1 MTKIRGGKRKKIN
14 NDTRPE
20 INHKETKIQSS
31 AILISKRA
39 MFWFC
44 SEMSY

>member
-1 MTKIRGGKRKKIN
+1 MRGGKRNKIN
-14 NDTRPE
+14 NDTIPE

-31 AILISKRA
+31 AISISKRA